1 VPRSPKNKRSIVGLD
16 IEPGAVAAAQVAP
29 DGPLTVAHAATASL
43 PPNVVRDGEVADV
56 EALASALKDM
66 FKEHKLERRV
76 RIGVANQRIVVRTLD
91 VPPVEERRELEAAVR
106 FLAQDELPMPLEDA
120 VIDFHPLGIVETDNG
135 PRQRVVLVAARRQMI
150 EQVIAAVRAAGLKAE
165 GIDLSAFAMVRALG
179 DGAPEPTLFLSIG
192 GLSNLAIAEEG
203 TVTFTRVSGSG
214 LEGMAGMLAERRQI
228 PVEEA
233 RQLLVNVGVEGEIE
247 PGSEEEAGMAR
258 SVLVEGVRRIAQEVR
273 ASLHFHESAST
284 GGASVE
290 RVVVT
295 GAVVGIPGFVDAL
308 AEELGLPVIPGI
320 VPGGLNDAH
329 GARFAV
335 AAGLAVTEV
344 EAPAAATEVAP
355 PAEEA
360 KAA

>member
-1 VPRSPKNKRSIVGLD
+1 MPRSPKNKRSIVGLD
-16 IEPGAVAAAQVAP
+16 IEPGAVAAAQV
-29 DGPLTVAHAATASL
+29 DHGGPLTVAFAATAPL

-56 EALASALKDM
+56 EALAAVLKDM

-76 RIGVANQRIVVRTLD
+76 RVGVANQRIVVRTLD
-91 VPPVEERRELEAAVR
+91 VPPVEDRAEIEAAVR

-120 VIDFHPLGIVETDNG
+120 VIDFHALGIVETDDG

-150 EQVIAAVRAAGLKAE
+150 EQVIAAIRAAGLKAE

-179 DGAPEPTLFLSIG
+179 DGDPAPTLFLSIG

-214 LEGMAGMLAERRQI
+214 LEGMAGILAERRQI

-233 RQLLVNVGVEGEIE
+233 RRLLVAVGVEGEIE
-247 PGSEEEAGMAR
+247 PGNEEEAGMAR
-258 SVLVEGVRRIAQEVR
+258 SVLSEGVRRISQEAR
-273 ASLHFHESAST
+273 ASLHFHESAAA
-284 GGASVE
+284 GAKPVE
-290 RVVVT
+290 RVVLT

-308 AEELGLPVIPGI
+308 ADELGLPVVPGI

-335 AAGLAVTEV
+335 AAGLAV
-344 EAPAAATEVAP
+344 
-355 PAEEA
+355 EEA
-360 KAA
+360 QAA